1 MVGALWRQADCG
13 LPCHDFRRFLQ
24 RVIMNMIMTSN
35 EKELAYR
42 YDLFITTGWRDRF
55 DTLINENI
63 EMPTEGRILDVNS
76 GTGAHA
82 IELAERMR
90 GKGEVIGVDPSA
102 ERVELARAKAQV
114 KKLDEVT
121 FEQGNAPPLRFADR
135 EFDGVI
141 GDASL
146 LSAGEIEPLLGE
158 LVRVAE
164 VDAPVVLKLATRGSF
179 DEFFSIYW
187 EALHDIGMDDQVW
200 ARLEALISERVTISD
215 AESMG
220 ARAGLRA
227 LQSFSSKEEFVFESG
242 EAFLDSPLIKDTFLD
257 AWLAIIPA
265 ERRVQMRQRLAAII
279 DRERNDTDFDV
290 SIKATLIAGRR

>member
-1 MVGALWRQADCG
+1 
-13 LPCHDFRRFLQ
+13 
-24 RVIMNMIMTSN
+24 MTSN

-42 YDLFITTGWRDRF
+42 YDLFITPEWRDRF

-90 GKGEVIGVDPSA
+90 GKGEVIGIDPSA

-114 KKLDEVT
+114 KKIADVT

-146 LSAGEIEPLLGE
+146 LHAREVEPLLGE

-164 VDAPVVLKLATRGSF
+164 ADAPVVLKLATYGSF
-179 DEFFSIYW
+179 GEFFSIYW
-187 EALHDIGMDDQVW
+187 EALHDVGIDEQVW
-200 ARLEALISERVTISD
+200 TRLEALINEPPTISE
-215 AESMG
+215 AESLG
-220 ARAGLRA
+220 ARAGLRD
-227 LQSFSSKEEFVFESG
+227 LQSFSSIEEFVFESG

-257 AWLAIIPA
+257 EWLAIVPA
-265 ERRVQMRQRLAAII
+265 ARREEVSRRIAAII
-279 DRERNDTDFDV
+279 DRERHDTDFDV
-290 SIKATLIAGRR
+290 SIKAALIAGHR

>member
-1 MVGALWRQADCG
+1 
-13 LPCHDFRRFLQ
+13 
-24 RVIMNMIMTSN
+24 MTTN

-42 YDLFITTGWRDRF
+42 YDLFITSDWRDRF

-82 IELAERMR
+82 IELAERMH

-102 ERVELARAKAQV
+102 ERVELARAKALV
-114 KKLDEVT
+114 KKITDVT
-121 FEQGNAPPLRFADR
+121 FEQGSAAPLRFADR

-146 LSAGEIEPLLGE
+146 LGAGEIEPLLGE

-164 VDAPVVLKLATRGSF
+164 QDAPVVLKLATYGSF
-179 DEFFSIYW
+179 GEFFSIYW
-187 EALHDIGMDDQVW
+187 EVLHDLGIDEQVW
-200 ARLEALISERVTISD
+200 TRLEALINQRPTISV

-220 ARAGLRA
+220 ERAGLRE
-227 LQSFSSKEEFVFESG
+227 LQSFTSLEEFRFENG
-242 EAFLDSPLIKDTFLD
+242 ETFIESPLIKDTFLD
-257 AWLAIIPA
+257 EWLAIIPA
-265 ERRVQMRQRLAAII
+265 ARRAEARQRLAAII
-279 DRERNDTDFDV
+279 DRERHDAEFDV
-290 SIKATLIAGRR
+290 SIKATLIAGRK